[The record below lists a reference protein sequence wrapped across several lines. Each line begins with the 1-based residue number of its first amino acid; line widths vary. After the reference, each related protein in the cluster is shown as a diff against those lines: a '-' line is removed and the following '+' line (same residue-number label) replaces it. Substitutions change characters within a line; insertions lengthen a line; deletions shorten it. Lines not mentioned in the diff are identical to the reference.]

1 MIIKLA
7 LAFGAGFVSFLTPCV
22 LPIIPGYISYIT
34 GKSLNEIEQDK
45 KTVLIKTI
53 LGNKYNVG
61 PGGKG
66 CNQAV
71 AIARLGGKVN
81 FISKIGKDAY
91 GKLALETLKKNNIN
105 TENIIQD
112 EKLQTGV
119 AGILVD
125 KQSGKNAINVIVG
138 APNSLKINEMNNQ
151 INLIKSSKIFL
162 TQLEIPKDVT
172 LYCLKT
178 AKENGCLTI
187 LNPAPA
193 SEISKEFYSYIDY
206 FTPNET
212 EAEFY
217 TGIKITNEKE
227 AKQAADKFI
236 NLGIKK
242 IIITLGEKGL
252 FYSDGQEEIYL
263 KASSVKAIDT
273 TGAGDAF
280 NGALAFSLSKG
291 KPIKACLELANK
303 AAGLSTTKLGAGDA
317 MPFIKDI
324 S

>member
-1 MIIKLA
+1 M
-7 LAFGAGFVSFLTPCV
+7 S
-22 LPIIPGYISYIT
+22 
-34 GKSLNEIEQDK
+34 EI
-45 KTVLIKTI
+45 TVLGIFVADISFSGPKIPSIGETV
-53 LGNKYNVG
+53 LGKKYNIG

-66 CNQAV
+66 CNQAI
-71 AIARLGGKVN
+71 AIARLGGNVD

-91 GKLALETLKKNNIN
+91 GELALKTLEKNKIF
-105 TENIIQD
+105 TKNIIQD
-112 EKLQTGV
+112 NSQQTGV

-125 KQSGKNAINVIVG
+125 QNSGKNAINVIVG
-138 APNSLKINEMNNQ
+138 APSSLKINEIEKQM
-151 INLIKSSKIFL
+151 NLIKNSKILL

-172 LYCLKT
+172 LHCLKT

-193 SEISKEFYSYIDY
+193 SEITKEFYNYIDY
-206 FTPNET
+206 FTPNES

-227 AKQAADKFI
+227 AKQATGKLI

-252 FYSDGQEEIYL
+252 FYSDGKEEIYL
-263 KASSVKAIDT
+263 KASNVKAIDT

-280 NGALAFSLSKG
+280 NGALAYSLSVNKT
-291 KPIKACLELANK
+291 ISESLSFANK
-303 AAGLSTTKLGAGDA
+303 VAGLSTLKMGAGDA
-317 MPFIKDI
+317 MPFLKDL
-324 S
+324 

>member
-1 MIIKLA
+1 MNDISVLGI
-7 LAFGAGFVSFLTPCV
+7 FVADISFYSPK
-22 LPIIPGYISYIT
+22 IPSVG
-34 GKSLNEIEQDK
+34 E
-45 KTVLIKTI
+45 TI
-53 LGNKYNVG
+53 LGNKYNIG

-66 CNQAV
+66 CNQAI

-81 FISKIGKDAY
+81 FISKIGKDSY
-91 GKLALETLKKNNIN
+91 GELALNTLKKNNIN
-105 TENIIQD
+105 IENIIQD

-125 KQSGKNAINVIVG
+125 QISGKNAINVIVG
-138 APNSLKINEMNNQ
+138 APSSLKLSQIEKQ

-162 TQLEIPKDVT
+162 TQLEVPKDVT
-172 LYCLKT
+172 LHCLKT
-178 AKENGCLTI
+178 AKESGCTTI

-193 SEISKEFYSYIDY
+193 SEISKEFYNNIDF

-217 TGIKITNEKE
+217 TGIKITNEQE
-227 AKQAADKFI
+227 AKKAAEKLL

-242 IIITLGEKGL
+242 VIITLGEKGL
-252 FYSDGQEEIYL
+252 FYTDGKEEIYL

-280 NGALAFSLSKG
+280 NGGLAFGLSKD
-291 KPIKACLELANK
+291 KPINECLELANK
-303 AAGLSTTKLGAGDA
+303 VAGISTTKLGAGDA
-317 MPFIKDI
+317 MPFLKDI
-324 S
+324 N

>member
-1 MIIKLA
+1 M
-7 LAFGAGFVSFLTPCV
+7 S
-22 LPIIPGYISYIT
+22 
-34 GKSLNEIEQDK
+34 EI
-45 KTVLIKTI
+45 TVLGIFVADISFSGPKIPSIGETV
-53 LGNKYNVG
+53 LGKKYNIG

-66 CNQAV
+66 CNQAI
-71 AIARLGGKVN
+71 AIARLGGNVN

-91 GKLALETLKKNNIN
+91 GELALKTLEKNKIF
-105 TENIIQD
+105 TKNIIQD
-112 EKLQTGV
+112 NSQQTGV

-125 KQSGKNAINVIVG
+125 QNSGKNAINVIVG
-138 APNSLKINEMNNQ
+138 APSSLKIQEIEKQM
-151 INLIKSSKIFL
+151 NLIKNSKILL

-172 LYCLKT
+172 LHCLKT

-193 SEISKEFYSYIDY
+193 SEITKEFYNYIDY
-206 FTPNET
+206 FTPNES

-227 AKQAADKFI
+227 AKQATGKLI

-252 FYSDGQEEIYL
+252 FYSDGKEEIYL
-263 KASSVKAIDT
+263 KATNVKAIDT

-280 NGALAFSLSKG
+280 NGALAYSLSVNKT
-291 KPIKACLELANK
+291 ISESLSFANK
-303 AAGLSTTKLGAGDA
+303 VAGLSTLKMGAGDA
-317 MPFIKDI
+317 MPFLKDL
-324 S
+324 

>member
-1 MIIKLA
+1 MSDISVLGI
-7 LAFGAGFVSFLTPCV
+7 FVADISFSGPK
-22 LPIIPGYISYIT
+22 IPSVG
-34 GKSLNEIEQDK
+34 E
-45 KTVLIKTI
+45 TI

-66 CNQAV
+66 CNQAI

-81 FISKIGKDAY
+81 FISKIGKDSY
-91 GKLALETLKKNNIN
+91 GELALNTLKKNNIN
-105 TENIIQD
+105 IENIIQD

-125 KQSGKNAINVIVG
+125 QNSGKNAINVIVG
-138 APNSLKINEMNNQ
+138 APSSLKVSEIEKQ

-162 TQLEIPKDVT
+162 TQLEVPKDVT
-172 LYCLKT
+172 LHCLKI
-178 AKENGCLTI
+178 AKENGCITI

-193 SEISKEFYSYIDY
+193 SEISNEFYNHIDY

-217 TGIKITNEKE
+217 TGIKITNEQE
-227 AKQAADKFI
+227 AKQAAEKLL

-242 IIITLGEKGL
+242 VIITLGEKGL
-252 FYSDGQEEIYL
+252 FYTDGKEETYL
-263 KASSVKAIDT
+263 KASPVKAIDT

-280 NGALAFSLSKG
+280 NGGLAFGLSKD
-291 KPIKACLELANK
+291 KPINECLELANK
-303 AAGLSTTKLGAGDA
+303 VAGISTTKLGAGDA
-317 MPFIKDI
+317 MPFLKDI
-324 S
+324 N

>member
-1 MIIKLA
+1 MSDISVLGI
-7 LAFGAGFVSFLTPCV
+7 FVADISFSGPK
-22 LPIIPGYISYIT
+22 IPAVG
-34 GKSLNEIEQDK
+34 E
-45 KTVLIKTI
+45 TI

-138 APNSLKINEMNNQ
+138 APNSLKISEMNNQ

-172 LYCLKT
+172 LHCLKT

-227 AKQAADKFI
+227 AKQAADALI

-252 FYSDGQEEIYL
+252 FYSDGQEEIHL